1 MSAEAAWLSEAIVEF
16 LKGPMYI
23 NPLMGFIDEKCLIF
37 TPEEENKLEYTIYH
51 NEFKELVD
59 GLLTEFLEDLGVGA
73 EQFYQVVAKA
83 QGSDQLTSFVVQT
96 ILTVDDF
103 LMFKAMMVRRNIDLT
118 NQVLEAV
125 EEARRLEAKAAVS
138 ARPEPSGASLT
149 AKAAATAEEEEALKE
164 AMALSNKLAAE
175 WDETDRLLKAMR
187 ALQLEDEDVALPA
200 AIAASLREQAKYDS
214 ELADIEQ
221 AIALSLAL
229 EEERRRL
236 AAQQATEAAAS
247 AGAAEAASSTGGS
260 SSTPKAAAPASS
272 NVAAPAAAA
281 AAKPA
286 GAAPA
291 AAPAVAKPPA
301 APGAAG
307 ESHPV
312 IARAGPQA
320 PSLAPLKGY
329 LPTGAAAPP
338 PAAAPAPPAA
348 AAPEAARPQRFTPAP
363 IDAPTGAALV
373 KSSSVRN
380 RGAGYK
386 TEAAG
391 VDLEAIRKAAQQAAE
406 SQKKLVGKGDV
417 NDAATKWLQEAKLKL
432 IAQKQAEREQEMAN
446 YKAASAGK
454 PKPSGP
460 STTAAAADE
469 AKRAALR
476 EALAQKMKQNI
487 MGAH

>member
-1 MSAEAAWLSEAIVEF
+1 
-16 LKGPMYI
+16 MYI

-125 EEARRLEAKAAVS
+125 DEARRLEAKAA
-138 ARPEPSGASLT
+138 AAAKPEASGGSLT
-149 AKAAATAEEEEALKE
+149 AKAAATAEEEQALKE
-164 AMALSNKLAAE
+164 AMALSNRLAAE
-175 WDETDRLLKAMR
+175 WDETDRLHKAMR

-200 AIAASLREQAKYDS
+200 AIAASLREQAKFDS

-236 AAQQATEAAAS
+236 AAQQAAEEAAAVS
-247 AGAAEAASSTGGS
+247 TSAAAAAGGAAAAAAGAAGAAAASTS
-260 SSTPKAAAPASS
+260 AAAAAAKPAAAAAA
-272 NVAAPAAAA
+272 AAPAAAA
-281 AAKPA
+281 AAA
-286 GAAPA
+286 
-291 AAPAVAKPPA
+291 AKPPA
-301 APGAAG
+301 APAAAAG

-312 IARAGPQA
+312 IARAAPQA
-320 PSLAPLKGY
+320 PSLAPLKGF
-329 LPTGAAAPP
+329 LPSGAAAPP
-338 PAAAPAPPAA
+338 PSAAPAPPAA
-348 AAPEAARPQRFTPAP
+348 AAPEAARPQRFMPAP
-363 IDAPTGAALV
+363 IDAPTSASLV

-432 IAQKQAEREQEMAN
+432 VAQKQAEREREMAD

-460 STTAAAADE
+460 SVTAAAPDD

-487 MGAH
+487 MGAN

>member
-16 LKGPMYI
+16 LKARRSAHVVAEGPMYI

-37 TPEEENKLEYTIYH
+37 TPEEENKFEYTIYH

-59 GLLTEFLEDLGVGA
+59 GLLTEFLEDLGV
-73 EQFYQVVAKA
+73 VAKA
-83 QGSDQLTSFVVQT
+83 QGSDQLTSFVVQPAYHQALRRT

-125 EEARRLEAKAAVS
+125 EEARRLEAKAAAAS
-138 ARPEPSGASLT
+138 KPEASGGSLT
-149 AKAAATAEEEEALKE
+149 AKAAATAAEEDALKE

-175 WDETDRLLKAMR
+175 WDETDRLHKAMR
-187 ALQLEDEDVALPA
+187 ALQLEDEDVAFPA

-221 AIALSLAL
+221 AGVG
-229 EEERRRL
+229 EWGRR
-236 AAQQATEAAAS
+236 
-247 AGAAEAASSTGGS
+247 
-260 SSTPKAAAPASS
+260 
-272 NVAAPAAAA
+272 
-281 AAKPA
+281 
-286 GAAPA
+286 
-291 AAPAVAKPPA
+291 
-301 APGAAG
+301 
-307 ESHPV
+307 SHPV
-312 IARAGPQA
+312 IARAAPQA
-320 PSLAPLKGY
+320 PSLAPLK
-329 LPTGAAAPP
+329 AN
-338 PAAAPAPPAA
+338 
-348 AAPEAARPQRFTPAP
+348 
-363 IDAPTGAALV
+363 LV

-432 IAQKQAEREQEMAN
+432 IAQKQAEREREMVD

-460 STTAAAADE
+460 STTAAAADD

-487 MGAH
+487 MGAN